1 MEVPKI
7 KQLHCITGKW
17 PLGAG
22 SSTDPYA
29 YSSYFCS
36 TVQQPE
42 RCHDGCLIAARAT
55 PVETRFSPPPNS
67 PAPLHSSLQY
77 HLCYT
82 TESRRKYLRRPT
94 TQPDN
99 ITPIMPDRPR
109 RSTPSS
115 RLIRPFSPSKPS
127 SLCLRVQTNQP
138 RPHPKVVPRRTHL
151 SAFWP
156 TSSVTHPRPSP
167 FPPINAATSSPT
179 RPQRLSSAL
188 NLPPLASF
196 VAP

>member
-1 MEVPKI
+1 MHIRAIFAAQCSNRSDAMMDVLSQREPHRSKLASHRLPI
-7 KQLHCITGKW
+7 LLPLSTLH
-17 PLGAG
+17 
-22 SSTDPYA
+22 
-29 YSSYFCS
+29 F
-36 TVQQPE
+36 
-42 RCHDGCLIAARAT
+42 
-55 PVETRFSPPPNS
+55 N
-67 PAPLHSSLQY
+67 
-77 HLCYT
+77 T
-82 TESRRKYLRRPT
+82 TSV
-94 TQPDN
+94 TQPN
-99 ITPIMPDRPR
+99 QGGNTSAVPR
-109 RSTPSS
+109 LRQIISLPLYPTDLDAALLHHAPHQPT
-115 RLIRPFSPSKPS
+115 LPPKAL
-127 SLCLRVQTNQP
+127 SLCLQVQTNQP